1 MSSLHTYSVCA
12 YGESAFLE
20 ECILSVLNQ
29 DYESEVIVCTST
41 PNEHI
46 QNLTDKFQL
55 ELHIND
61 ESLGIAA
68 DWDYALSQAT
78 TPLVTIA
85 HQDDV
90 YCSQYSLK
98 IVDMYKRHQSDALI
112 LFSDYGELRDEV
124 YSDKNLNLTIKRILL
139 RSIKR
144 KERLATRTE
153 KRRLLRFGSPISC
166 PAVTYNMN
174 RIEAPLF
181 DRDFKCS
188 IDWRTW
194 EQLSNQ
200 EGSFCYCPEVL
211 MYHRIHEGS
220 ETSASIS
227 NNVRSN
233 EDYEMMLEFWPKP
246 LAKLL
251 SKAYALSQKSNG

>member
-29 DYESEVIVCTST
+29 NYESEVLVCTST

-46 QNLTDKFQL
+46 QNLTEKYQL

-90 YCSQYSLK
+90 YCPEYASRM
-98 IVDMYKRHQSDALI
+98 VEMFEHGNDALI
-112 LFSDYGELRDEV
+112 LFSDYGELRGDERV
-124 YSDKNLNLTIKRILL
+124 TVNMNLRIKRLL
-139 RSIKR
+139 MSSLKR
-144 KERLATRTE
+144 KGSIRSLPE
-153 KRRLLRFGSPISC
+153 KRKLLRFGSPISC
-166 PAVTYNMN
+166 PAVTYNMRN
-174 RIEAPLF
+174 IQQPVF
-181 DRDFKCS
+181 DTDFKCS
-188 IDWRTW
+188 LDWRAWQT
-194 EQLSNQ
+194 LSEE
-200 EGSFCYCPEVL
+200 EGAFCFCPEVL
-211 MYHRIHEGS
+211 MFHRIHEDS
-220 ETSASIS
+220 ETSVSIS
-227 NNVRSN
+227 NNVRTN
-233 EDYEMMLEFWPKP
+233 EDYRMLLKYWPRP
-246 LAKLL
+246 IAKLVN
-251 SKAYALSQKSNG
+251 KVYAISQRGNG